1 MTVFWDTNLFIYLI
15 ERHPE
20 FGPKVEAL
28 AKSVAASGSRI
39 AASTL
44 TLGELLVHPLRQNR
58 SELAAAYRAALTD
71 GSVDLIA
78 FDHDVATFYAQV
90 RARSSMRPPDA
101 VQVACAL
108 RAGASVFYT
117 NDKQLWGSAA
127 GGESLDIRGL

>member
-1 MTVFWDTNLFIYLI
+1 MESLAN
-15 ERHPE
+15 
-20 FGPKVEAL
+20 AL
-28 AKSVAASGSRI
+28 AASGARI

-58 SELAAAYRAALTD
+58 SELAEAYRAALTD

-78 FDHDVATFYAQV
+78 FDRDVATFYAQV
-90 RARSSMRPPDA
+90 RAHSSLRPPDA

-117 NDKQLWGSAA
+117 NDKQLWGCAA
-127 GGESLDIRGL
+127 CGETLEIRGL